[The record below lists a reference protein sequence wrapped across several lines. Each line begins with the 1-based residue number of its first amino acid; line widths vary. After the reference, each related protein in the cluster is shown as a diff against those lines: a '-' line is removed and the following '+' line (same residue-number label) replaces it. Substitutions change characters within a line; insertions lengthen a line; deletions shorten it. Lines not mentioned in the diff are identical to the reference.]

1 MAHEAQERYSK
12 LVLAK
17 LRRELVLADGVVFN
31 NDYEGSPAAG
41 VVKIPVR
48 DQEVAARDYDKA
60 NGIQPGTGSTTYENF
75 PITRDIAVNEIIDGY
90 DAEAV
95 PDNLVAD
102 RLDSAGYV
110 LAARLDTDGAS
121 TLIAQGTQISRTAS
135 TVDTVYDGIVD
146 LRTRLTKANI
156 PSKDNR
162 RYLLVTP
169 DFYALLLK
177 DDHFVGASDLG
188 DEVKQSGAVGRIAG
202 FNVYE
207 WNDSTAGLACIAGHP
222 KYATRAKEFASN
234 PHIVDLDGDAAY
246 ISASAVKGRM
256 VYDHK
261 VLRKAGVLAVFEPA
275 VISLTQSSNNGGK
288 VKITTSA
295 SATSSFVY
303 RVNPTDRAVYGE
315 DFTAIASSNAFT
327 SGSTEITA
335 KKGDTVE
342 IIDLDSNKKCVKVGY
357 VIVV

>member
-12 LVLAK
+12 LTLAK
-17 LRRELVLADGVVFN
+17 LRKELVLADGIVFN

-48 DQEVAARDYDKA
+48 DQEVAAKDYDKA
-60 NGIQPGTGSTTYENF
+60 KGIAPGTGSTTYENF
-75 PITRDIAVNEIIDGY
+75 PITRDVAVNEIIDGY
-90 DAEAV
+90 DAETV

-110 LAARLDTDGAS
+110 LAARLDSDGAS
-121 TLIAQGTQISRTAS
+121 TLIAQGTQINRAAS
-135 TVDTVYDGIVD
+135 TTSTVYEGIVD

-177 DDHFVGASDLG
+177 DDHFVGASNLG
-188 DEVKQSGAVGRIAG
+188 DSVKQSGAVGRIAG

-222 KYATRAKEFASN
+222 KFATRANEFSSH
-234 PHIVDLDGDAAY
+234 PHLVDLEGDANY
-246 ISASAVKGRM
+246 INASAVKGRM

-261 VLRKAGVLAVFEPA
+261 VLRKAGVLVVFEPGTIPL
-275 VISLTQSSNNGGK
+275 VQTSLASGK
-288 VKITTSA
+288 AKLTTTA
-295 SATSSFVY
+295 TATSSFVY
-303 RVNPTDRAVYGE
+303 RVNPEARAAYGE
-315 DFTAIASSNAFT
+315 DFTSIATTNAFT
-327 SGSTEITA
+327 SGTTEITA

-342 IIDLDSNKKCVKVGY
+342 IVDLDTNSKCVKVGY
-357 VIVV
+357 LILT

>member
-48 DQEVAARDYDKA
+48 DQEVSARDYDKA
-60 NGIQPGTGSTTYENF
+60 NGIKPGVGSTTYENF
-75 PITRDIAVNEIIDGY
+75 PITRDVAVNEIIDGY
-90 DAEAV
+90 DAQTV

-110 LAARLDTDGAS
+110 LAARLDSDGAS

-135 TVDTVYDGIVD
+135 TVDTVYEGIVD

-222 KYATRAKEFASN
+222 RFATRAKEFSSN
-234 PHIVDLDGDAAY
+234 PHVVDLDGDADY

-275 VISLTQSSNNGGK
+275 VISLTQSSYTNGK
-288 VKITTSA
+288 VKISTSA
-295 SATSSFVY
+295 TATSAFAY

-315 DFTAIASSNAFT
+315 DFTDIATTNAFT
-327 SGSTEITA
+327 SGTTEITA

-342 IIDLDSNKKCVKVGY
+342 IIDLDSSNHCVKVGY
-357 VIVV
+357 VIVG

>member
-17 LRRELVLADGVVFN
+17 MRRELVLADGVVFN

-48 DQEVAARDYDKA
+48 DQEVSARDYDKA
-60 NGIQPGTGSTTYENF
+60 KGIKPGVGSTTYENF

-90 DAEAV
+90 DAESV

-110 LAARLDTDGAS
+110 LASRLDSDGAS
-121 TLIAQGTQISRTAS
+121 TLISQGTQISRTAS
-135 TVDTVYDGIVD
+135 TSSTVYDGIVD
-146 LRTRLTKANI
+146 LRTQLTKANI

-222 KYATRAKEFASN
+222 RFATRAKEFSSN
-234 PHIVDLDGDAAY
+234 PHIVDLDGDADY

-261 VLRKAGVLAVFEPA
+261 VLRKAGVLVVFEPG
-275 VISLTQSSNNGGK
+275 VIALVQASFASGK
-288 VKITTSA
+288 VKVTTSA
-295 SATSSFVY
+295 TATGSFVY
-303 RVNPTDRAVYGE
+303 RVNPTERAAYAE
-315 DFTAIASSNAFT
+315 NFTEITATNTFT
-327 SGSTEITA
+327 SGTTEIAA

-342 IIDLDSNKKCVKVGY
+342 IIDLDDNGSCVKVGY
-357 VIVV
+357 LIVE